1 MHISSKELRVM
12 AHYAREEIM
21 SSSDVVRNFGAVLSS
36 VVKHQREK
44 VAIIRNNRLEAVL
57 IAADVY
63 ERLER
68 AVEMIAATST
78 TASNGTAGNSSALLD
93 FLKKNRISAAS
104 QLSSEEIDCQIREE
118 REAWE

>member
-1 MHISSKELRVM
+1 M

-57 IAADVY
+57 VAADVY

-68 AVEMIAATST
+68 AVEMAAATST
-78 TASNGTAGNSSALLD
+78 TAPNGIAGNSSVLLD
-93 FLKKNRISAAS
+93 FLKENRITAAS
-104 QLSSEEIDCQIREE
+104 RLSPEEIDNQIREE

>member
-1 MHISSKELRVM
+1 M

-21 SSSDVVRNFGAVLSS
+21 SSSEVVRNFGAVLSS
-36 VVKHQREK
+36 VVQHQREK

-57 IAADVY
+57 VAADVY

-68 AVEMIAATST
+68 AGEAAAATAATSST
-78 TASNGTAGNSSALLD
+78 TSNGTDGNSSLLLD
-93 FLKKNRISAAS
+93 FLKKNRITAAS
-104 QLSSEEIDCQIREE
+104 RLSPEEIDNQIREE

>member
-1 MHISSKELRVM
+1 M

-36 VVKHQREK
+36 VVQHQREK

-57 IAADVY
+57 VAADVY
-63 ERLER
+63 ERLEK
-68 AVEMIAATST
+68 ADEMASAASSS
-78 TASNGTAGNSSALLD
+78 ALSNGSAGNSSALLA
-93 FLKKNRISAAS
+93 FLKNNRLAAD
-104 QLSSEEIDCQIREE
+104 LRLAPEKIDNQIREE

>member
-1 MHISSKELRVM
+1 M

-78 TASNGTAGNSSALLD
+78 TASNGTAGNSSVLLD
-93 FLKKNRISAAS
+93 FLKRNRISAAS

>member
-1 MHISSKELRVM
+1 M

-21 SSSDVVRNFGAVLSS
+21 SSSEVVRNFGAVLSS
-36 VVKHQREK
+36 VVQHQREK

-63 ERLER
+63 ERLEKAGELAS
-68 AVEMIAATST
+68 AVTLP
-78 TASNGTAGNSSALLD
+78 TASNGKTGNSSALLD
-93 FLKKNRISAAS
+93 FLNNNRIAAVS
-104 QLSSEEIDCQIREE
+104 RLSPEEIDSQIREE

>member
-1 MHISSKELRVM
+1 M

-57 IAADVY
+57 VAADVY

-68 AVEMIAATST
+68 AVEMTAATST
-78 TASNGTAGNSSALLD
+78 TSSNGTAGNSSVLLD
-93 FLKKNRISAAS
+93 FLKRNRISAAS
-104 QLSSEEIDCQIREE
+104 KLSPEEIDCQIREE

>member
-1 MHISSKELRVM
+1 M

-36 VVKHQREK
+36 VVRHQREK

-57 IAADVY
+57 VAADVY
-63 ERLER
+63 ERLEK
-68 AVEMIAATST
+68 AGEMAAATST
-78 TASNGTAGNSSALLD
+78 TTSNDIAGNSSVLLD
-93 FLKKNRISAAS
+93 FLKKNRITAAT
-104 QLSSEEIDCQIREE
+104 QLSSEEIDNQIREE

>member
-1 MHISSKELRVM
+1 M

-36 VVKHQREK
+36 VVQHQREK

-57 IAADVY
+57 VAADVY
-63 ERLER
+63 ERLEK
-68 AVEMIAATST
+68 AGDIAAAAST
-78 TASNGTAGNSSALLD
+78 TTSNGTAGNSSVLLD
-93 FLKKNRISAAS
+93 FLKENRMATAS
-104 QLSSEEIDCQIREE
+104 RMSPMEIDCQIREE

>member
-1 MHISSKELRVM
+1 M

-57 IAADVY
+57 VAADVY
-63 ERLER
+63 ERLEK
-68 AVEMIAATST
+68 AGNMAATST
-78 TASNGTAGNSSALLD
+78 TTSNSTAGNSSVLLA
-93 FLKKNRISAAS
+93 FLKENRMAAAS
-104 QLSSEEIDCQIREE
+104 RLSPVEIDCQILEE